1 MRSMIFKMERPGLVE
16 EGQKITVTEGVL
28 PSNYYYTI
36 DPSLAMS
43 PNIPF
48 RDRLISREGVV
59 TKVEENERGYYVTAS
74 FDEEEVG
81 G

>member
-59 TKVEENERGYYVTAS
+59 TKVEENERGYYVTAA

-81 G
+81 Q